1 MASSSLAFSSSQL
14 QFSLQ
19 RSQKLPASKQLKPA
33 PLFRPITASVSKKPS
48 FSTPS
53 PPQPASTVVTAKP
66 NKLPIRKIPGDYGL
80 PLIGPWKDRQD
91 YFYNQGRDEYFKSRI
106 QKYQSTVFKTN
117 MPPGPLVSFNS
128 KVTVLLDGKSF
139 PVLFDTDKVEKKDVF
154 TGTYMPSTE
163 LTGGYRI
170 LSYLDPSEPNHAKLK
185 KIMFFLL
192 SLRRDQVIPEFHS
205 SYTELFDD
213 LERELATKGKA
224 SFGEANDQVAFT
236 FLARS
241 LYGANPVDTKLG
253 SDGPKIVRKWVL
265 FQLHPLVILGLP
277 RRIEDG
283 IFHSIFIQH
292 S

>member
-1 MASSSLAFSSSQL
+1 MIMASSPLAFYSSQ
-14 QFSLQ
+14 FHYSLQ
-19 RSQKLPASKQLKPA
+19 RSQKLASKPLKPA
-33 PLFRPITASVSKKPS
+33 PFFQPIKASVSKKPS
-48 FSTPS
+48 ISTPPLEVS
-53 PPQPASTVVTAKP
+53 RIVPPKP
-66 NKLPIRKIPGDYGL
+66 TKLPIRKIPVDYGL

-91 YFYNQGRDEYFKSRI
+91 YFYDQCRDEYFKSRI
-106 QKYQSTVFKTN
+106 QKYQSTVFRTN
-117 MPPGPLVSFNS
+117 TPPGPLITFNS
-128 KVTVLLDGKSF
+128 KVIALLDDKSF

-154 TGTYMPSTE
+154 TSTYMPSTE
-163 LTGGYRI
+163 LTGGYKI
-170 LSYLDPSEPNHAKLK
+170 PSYLDPLEPNHAKLK
-185 KIMFFLL
+185 KIVFFLL
-192 SLRRDQVIPEFHS
+192 FLRRDHVIREFHS
-205 SYTELFDD
+205 SLIEFFDD